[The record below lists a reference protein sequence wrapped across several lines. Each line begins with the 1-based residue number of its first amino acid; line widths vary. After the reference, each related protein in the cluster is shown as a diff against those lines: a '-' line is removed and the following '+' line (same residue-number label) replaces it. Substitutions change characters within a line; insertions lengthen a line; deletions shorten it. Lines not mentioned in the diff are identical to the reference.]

1 MPGQRQENKRAVG
14 VTAPTAPVRRLFR
27 PRPWTKARTHGRI
40 DDMHR
45 VGLS

>member
-1 MPGQRQENKRAVG
+1 MTAIGEAWALHPLVPVG
-14 VTAPTAPVRRLFR
+14 GAGA
-27 PRPWTKARTHGRI
+27 HGRI